1 MSEGGYELED
11 VHRAVEEVAG
21 SERSRCYAASSPAL
35 STPSSAA
42 RGVGVLLEAHDAG
55 KPHLGIALKSGS
67 TKVASVTRGGPA
79 CHGGVA
85 PGDELLAI
93 QQLRVTNGTWQTVLS
108 SVGHIDR
115 PLSLLVARR
124 GVIQTLEVTPTPGAG
139 TARLT
144 LDPAATPAQLPS
156 RAAWLGADSE

>member
-1 MSEGGYELED
+1 ML
-11 VHRAVEEVAG
+11 RRLVAG
-21 SERSRCYAASSPAL
+21 PLDPELDACLAS
-35 STPSSAA
+35 
-42 RGVGVLLEAHDAG
+42 VGVLLEAHDAG
-55 KPHLGIALKSGS
+55 KPHLGVALKSGS
-67 TKVASVTRGGPA
+67 MKVASVTRGGPA

-124 GVIQTLEVTPTPGAG
+124 GVIRTLEVTPTPGAG

-144 LDPAATPAQLPS
+144 LDPAATPAQLQS